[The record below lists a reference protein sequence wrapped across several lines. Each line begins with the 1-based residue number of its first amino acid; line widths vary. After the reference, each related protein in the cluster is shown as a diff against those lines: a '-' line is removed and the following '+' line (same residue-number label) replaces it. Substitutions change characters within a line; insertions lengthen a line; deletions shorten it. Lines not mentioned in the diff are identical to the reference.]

1 MKRVLLLISIA
12 TTLLV
17 ACEGVII
24 GNDSIVDNTTSEP
37 SLELT
42 SSDTITVANG
52 CVMGF
57 INYELVN
64 PQEGLA
70 VYATSNVEW
79 ITANTDVLGKV
90 SFKVEANEL
99 FYERE
104 GIITISYHE
113 SSVDV
118 TIIQPAATRPEEI
131 HVVAPY
137 VLGHYFGD
145 YAKYNYNYY
154 LVFSESDYDVNGSFY
169 AKGYKYFVD
178 IYSDQHPEDYSN
190 IRVPNGVY
198 IFNPD
203 NDGRAGTFLQSYSV
217 FKVFDVNGFQ
227 TEEKS
232 YSEGVLTVTD
242 DMLKL
247 EVIFENEIN
256 ITVVTFEGDHRLLD
270 MRSMSGGIY

>member
-12 TTLLV
+12 TMLLV
-17 ACEGVII
+17 ACDGTIT
-24 GNDSIVDNTTSEP
+24 GDNNVDNTTSEP
-37 SLELT
+37 SLKLT
-42 SSDTITVANG
+42 SSDNITVANG

-70 VYATSNVEW
+70 VYATSNVKW
-79 ITANTDVLGKV
+79 ITVNTDVLGKV

-131 HVVAPY
+131 HVAAPY

-154 LVFSESDYDVNGSFY
+154 LVFSESDYDVNDSFY
-169 AKGYKYFVD
+169 AKGYKF
-178 IYSDQHPEDYSN
+178 
-190 IRVPNGVY
+190 
-198 IFNPD
+198 F
-203 NDGRAGTFLQSYSV
+203 
-217 FKVFDVNGFQ
+217 
-227 TEEKS
+227 
-232 YSEGVLTVTD
+232 
-242 DMLKL
+242 
-247 EVIFENEIN
+247 
-256 ITVVTFEGDHRLLD
+256 
-270 MRSMSGGIY
+270 